1 MNLVIAGGLAIL
13 LLATC
18 AWCAV
23 VDRRLRRLRLE
34 RGELMEFVTALNTA
48 SARAEAA
55 IAGLRGATSAVEKE
69 LSSRTEEASRRA
81 ADLARLLEAASRVL
95 RRLEQGVH
103 QGVRSAA
110 ELPGSRPEAGHEP
123 RLRDAPLRRPT
134 TRAAE
139 GLADTERETLRRALE
154 SLR

>member
-1 MNLVIAGGLAIL
+1 MNLVVAGGLAL
-13 LLATC
+13 LLLTTC
-18 AWCAV
+18 GWCV
-23 VDRRLRRLRLE
+23 HLDRRLRRLRLE
-34 RGELMEFVTALNTA
+34 RGELMEFLTALNTA

-55 IAGLRGATSAVEKE
+55 IAGLRGASATLDKE
-69 LSSRTEEASRRA
+69 LAGRAEEAARRA
-81 ADLARLLEAASRVL
+81 ADLGRLLEAASRVL

-110 ELPGSRPEAGHEP
+110 ELPTARPAPDEA
-123 RLRDAPLRRPT
+123 RLRDASLRRPT

-139 GLADTERETLRRALE
+139 GLVDAERETLRRALE